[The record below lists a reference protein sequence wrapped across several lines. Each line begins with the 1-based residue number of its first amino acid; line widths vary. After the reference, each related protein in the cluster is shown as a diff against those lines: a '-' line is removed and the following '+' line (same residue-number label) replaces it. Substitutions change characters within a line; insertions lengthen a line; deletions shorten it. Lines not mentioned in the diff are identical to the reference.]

1 MADSNKSAN
10 LKFYTTQEVADIL
23 KMNVQVIARK
33 LQQGNIPGY
42 KIGKDWRIAEK
53 DLLQWIEKF
62 SNQKKRTLSEKVF
75 SSFIRDGQ
83 VTSLPVQRKKRR
95 YVLEYILKQF
105 EPGKVYREDEVNRVV
120 MKYYDDYCTVRR
132 EFIMEKMMTRS
143 GGKYMRNTSY
153 KFQPDYRG
161 R

>member
-1 MADSNKSAN
+1 MAESNN
-10 LKFYTTQEVADIL
+10 RTDLKFYTTQEVADIL

-53 DLLQWIEKF
+53 DLLQWIEQF
-62 SNQKKRTLSEKVF
+62 SNQKKRTLSEKVLG
-75 SSFIRDGQ
+75 SFMQDGR
-83 VTSLPVQRKKRR
+83 VLSLPAQRKKKR
-95 YVLEYILKQF
+95 YVLEYILKRF
-105 EPGKVYREDEVNRVV
+105 EPGVVYREDEVNRVI
-120 MKYYDDYCTVRR
+120 MQYYDDFCTVRR

-153 KFQPDYRG
+153 KFQPDYRS
-161 R
+161 

>member
-1 MADSNKSAN
+1 MAESNNRAD

-62 SNQKKRTLSEKVF
+62 SNQKKRTLSEKVLG
-75 SSFIRDGQ
+75 SFIKGGR
-83 VTSLPVQRKKRR
+83 VLSLPAQRKKKR
-95 YVLEYILKQF
+95 YILEYILKQF
-105 EPGKVYREDEVNRVV
+105 EPGVVYKEDEINRVI
-120 MKYYDDYCTVRR
+120 MQYYDDFCTVRR

-153 KFQPDYRG
+153 KFQPDYRS
-161 R
+161 